1 MTAAVLCP
9 GPSLA
14 SLIDRPVCDVV
25 IAVNRAALHP
35 IRCDWWAFTD
45 DRVFRN
51 YPLGHRPKYFT
62 TQETERRA
70 KISGDL
76 TYEALMPL
84 YSATRTGW
92 TMYTMDAAMILAAH
106 LGAKLIKLYGCDW
119 SGTKDFDGHKYK
131 WHDTDPIQQQR
142 VDERWKREKII
153 YIRTKELLAE
163 KGVVIERY
171 GTAR

>member
-9 GPSLA
+9 GPSL
-14 SLIDRPVCDVV
+14 SKLVERPDCGVV
-25 IAVNRAALHP
+25 IAVNRAVFHP

-45 DRVFRN
+45 DRVFRT
-51 YPLGHRPKYFT
+51 YQPEYRPKWFT

-70 KISGDL
+70 SINGDL
-76 TYEALMPL
+76 TYEALMPI
-84 YSATRTGW
+84 YPATRTGW
-92 TMYTMDAAMILAAH
+92 TLYTMDAALVLAAH

-119 SGTKDFDGHKYK
+119 SGKKDFDGHKYK

-142 VDERWKREKII
+142 VGERWQREKII

-171 GTAR
+171 GIA